1 MSWIPY
7 DILFRRRELG
17 NYAHQC
23 WIGAGHNEVIGVK
36 ENSCALVV
44 MIKKKALLNNNI
56 YINQQSSSG

>member
-44 MIKKKALLNNNI
+44 MIKKKL
-56 YINQQSSSG
+56 Y